1 MSVKPTTATLSLFV
15 QPSCTCNCITTRQSS
30 GNHHLQHHL
39 SLEQLKSTAG
49 ANPDKA
55 WRLVVLNRWR
65 NICPSCFDTE
75 AEKAGVRYKFT
86 DVEAMRGRTG
96 QRRGTVTGRRASTER
111 YLASLI

>member
-49 ANPDKA
+49 ANPDEA

-86 DVEAMRGRTG
+86 NVEAMSWSDRPAPRHSGR
-96 QRRGTVTGRRASTER
+96 RRASTER